1 MRDDKILYWIWL
13 SEKCGVA
20 SREFGKLVAAHD
32 DPFELY
38 RMDEEEI
45 EHLDGIGR
53 ALKERLCDK
62 SLESAYSIL
71 KTCQKEK
78 ADIITYSDNR
88 YPARLRSIEDPPVLL
103 YCLGRFPDFNTRLCI
118 GMVGTRKMSE
128 YGMQTSYGI
137 SYELASAGVVVVSG
151 MALGIDSV
159 CACGALEAGGDTVAV
174 LGCGISVVY
183 PKEHKKLM
191 QIIARRGAVISE
203 YPPSEIAHGYNFPKR
218 NRIIS
223 GLCQGSLII
232 ECSVK
237 SGAMITASRAI
248 DQGRELFALPGKVN
262 ESNSD
267 GPNLLIR
274 QGANV
279 ALKSDDILDH
289 YTFLYRD
296 VIDRRSHLRAKNT
309 SQVSER
315 ALSKYGV
322 SWKKYGERYESGRS
336 SATEEDSFVLD
347 KNQKS
352 ESKIS
357 AFENKE
363 KAVSDTVKEQAAQ
376 SEAESIKRNEILASL
391 DSVSQKVYEYMP
403 SDKRSVT
410 ADVIAAQGLDV
421 GDVITAL
428 TMLELAGLVS
438 SLPGGAYV
446 RN

>member
-13 SEKCGVA
+13 SEKCGAA
-20 SREFGKLVAAHD
+20 SREFGKLVSVHD
-32 DPFELY
+32 DPFEIY

-71 KTCQKEK
+71 KACQKER
-78 ADIITYSDNR
+78 ADIITYSDKR
-88 YPARLRSIEDPPVLL
+88 YPARLRAIEDPPVLL

-128 YGMQTSYGI
+128 YGMQTSYSM
-137 SYELASAGVVVVSG
+137 SYELASAGVVIVSG

-159 CACGALEAGGDTVAV
+159 SACGALEAGGDTVAV

-183 PKEHKKLM
+183 PRQHKKLM
-191 QIIARRGAVISE
+191 QIIAKRGAVISE
-203 YPPSEIAHGYNFPKR
+203 YPPNEIAHGYNFPKR

-232 ECSVK
+232 ECSAVR
-237 SGAMITASRAI
+237 SGVMITASRAI

-267 GPNLLIR
+267 GPNLLIS

-279 ALKSDDILDH
+279 ALKSDDILDY

-296 VIDRRSHLRAKNT
+296 VIDRRAHSRAKND
-309 SQVSER
+309 SRVSER
-315 ALSKYGV
+315 ALAKYGV
-322 SWKKYGERYESGRS
+322 SWKKYGERYESG
-336 SATEEDSFVLD
+336 A
-347 KNQKS
+347 
-352 ESKIS
+352 IS
-357 AFENKE
+357 AEENNFYAKTEDKE
-363 KAVSDTVKEQAAQ
+363 QNVSISQNTKKAVNDTAKEQAKQ
-376 SEAESIKRNEILASL
+376 SEADGIKRNEILASL
-391 DSVSQKVYEYMP
+391 DDVSQKVYECMP
-403 SDKRSVT
+403 SDKSSVT
-410 ADVIAAQGLDV
+410 ADVIAARGLDI
-421 GDVITAL
+421 GNVITAL

-438 SLPGGAYV
+438 SLPGRAYV

>member
-1 MRDDKILYWIWL
+1 MTDGKILYWIWL
-13 SEKCGVA
+13 SERCGAA
-20 SREFGKLVAAHD
+20 SREFGKLVAVHD

-45 EHLDGIGR
+45 EHIDGIGR
-53 ALKERLCDK
+53 FLKERLCDK
-62 SLESAYSIL
+62 SLENAYSIL
-71 KTCQKEK
+71 KTCQEK
-78 ADIITYSDNR
+78 RADIITYADER
-88 YPARLRSIEDPPVLL
+88 YPARLRSLEDPPVLL

-128 YGMQTSYGI
+128 YGMQVSYEMA
-137 SYELASAGVVVVSG
+137 YELASAGAVVVSG

-183 PKEHKKLM
+183 PRQHKKLM
-191 QIIARRGAVISE
+191 QSIAKKGAVISE

-223 GLCQGSLII
+223 GLCQGTVII

-274 QGANV
+274 EGANV
-279 ALKSDDILDH
+279 ALRSDDILDY

-296 VIDRRSHLRAKNT
+296 VIDRRAHARAKN
-309 SQVSER
+309 SSLVSER
-315 ALSKYGV
+315 ALSRYGI
-322 SWKKYGERYESGRS
+322 SWKRYNERYEGVN
-336 SATEEDSFVLD
+336 TESEDTS
-347 KNQKS
+347 QS
-352 ESKIS
+352 R
-357 AFENKE
+357 KE
-363 KAVSDTVKEQAAQ
+363 KTEQNVSASQNNTNTVTDTVKEADAR
-376 SEAESIKRNEILASL
+376 SEAEEQKRKGILASL
-391 DSVSQKVYEYMP
+391 DDVSQKVYEYMP
-403 SDKRSVT
+403 SDKSPVT
-410 ADVIAAQGLDV
+410 ADVIASRGIDV

-428 TMLELAGLVS
+428 TMLELAGLAS